1 MLVYTL
7 LFTLVNRD
15 PCKNKYIEMFF
26 IWLTFLARNGG
37 LTKGDTVMVLID
49 DKTLDRINDYYMPLG
64 SIFDDLPFEL
74 TFHSIEQPV
83 SLSDGFCERFRELN
97 GIFSEFSLFLDL
109 DILVFQSIKP
119 LEEQYKEKKNSLIV
133 MPEGDIYTDNYGGKL
148 IDISGVTLPGVTAGL
163 FGFTPGATIVAI
175 FNKII
180 ERTQKNKKTPFYT
193 VDQPFFNY
201 YYYLTASTPEA
212 ADYISFFDKYS
223 LGNNFYTIHN
233 KIMFLNLCGDPGDS
247 KLHFEK
253 MFLKLLVEFFLSNSK
268 DVKRAM
274 KFVDEIGYTIDTD
287 SIEAVEQQQAKKYIK
302 KEAKVL
308 ELGARYGTVSC
319 IISKLLENEKN
330 LVAVE
335 PDSRVWESLEYNMKE
350 NKCKFNLV
358 KGFISKKKLLLEF
371 LPCKYST
378 YSVETNDISGST
390 PSYTLQEIQEK
401 YNLVFDTLVADCEGF
416 LGQFLEENPELF
428 TQLNMILFE
437 KDRPEFCDYEK
448 IQEKLLEFHF
458 TRLVEGFH
466 EVWIKQPPAVLQEQK
481 EQQGQQ
487 NPPPSA

>member
-1 MLVYTL
+1 
-7 LFTLVNRD
+7 
-15 PCKNKYIEMFF
+15 MFF

-49 DKTLDRINDYYMPLG
+49 EKTLDKLNEYYIPLG

-74 TFHSIEQPV
+74 RFQPIEQPV
-83 SLSDGFCERFRELN
+83 SLSDGFCERYRVEN
-97 GIFSEFSLFLDL
+97 EIFSEFSLFLDL
-109 DILVFQSIKP
+109 DILVFQSIKQ

-133 MPEGDIYTDNYGGKL
+133 MPEGDIYTDNYGGQL
-148 IDISGVTLPGVTAGL
+148 IDSSGVSIPGVTAGL
-163 FGFTPGATIVAI
+163 FAFTHGATVAAI
-175 FNKII
+175 FKKII

-201 YYYLTASTPEA
+201 YYYLTASTPEV
-212 ADYISFFDKYS
+212 ADYISYFDVYTYQFNYYS
-223 LGNNFYTIHN
+223 TIHE
-233 KIMFLNLCGDPGDS
+233 KVIFLNLCGEPGDS

-253 MFLKLLVEFFLSNSK
+253 MFLKLLVEFSLSNSNN
-268 DVKRAM
+268 VKRAM
-274 KFVDEIGYTIDTD
+274 KFVDENKEIINNEIT
-287 SIEAVEQQQAKKYIK
+287 ECVEQQQAKKYIK

-350 NKCKFNLV
+350 NNCNFNLV
-358 KGFISKKKLLLEF
+358 KGFISKKKLSLEF

-416 LGQFLEENPELF
+416 LGKFLEENPELF

-437 KDRPEFCDYEK
+437 KDRPDFCDYEK

-466 EVWIKQPPAVLQEQK
+466 EVWIKQPPQLLQEQ
-481 EQQGQQ
+481 QGLLRGQQ
-487 NPPPSA
+487 VQHPLPSASADLPGQGH